1 MIAVLA
7 VTLSATSVAPAS
19 ARPATQISRLEEL
32 AERLQTRLASL
43 RGELFSKLSG
53 TETGPQAELNAD
65 RDIELMF
72 VDEAGV
78 PRFYETDN
86 LIAAETVSADEVWP
100 GGSAGLSLDGSGTVL
115 GELGVWDAG
124 GVLLT
129 HQEFTGRATQIDSP
143 GGTHYHSTHVA
154 GTMIAEGIESDA
166 QGMSFAA
173 TIAAYDW
180 DDADTEMATA
190 AAAGMNISSH
200 SYGFVTGWRWGWAS
214 SDWYWF
220 GDTDISEVED
230 YGFGYYGES
239 AQAWDQIAY
248 DAPYYTICKS
258 AGNDRNDDGPD
269 PGDGHYAW
277 DNDAEDWVWSTTVRN
292 ADGWDSGYDTV
303 SWLTTAKNII
313 TVGAV
318 EDIPGGYSTPGDVVM
333 ASFSGYGPTDDGR
346 IKPDLVA
353 NGIGLYSCTDSGSS
367 SYASYSGTSMST
379 PNLAGALNLLVRH
392 YEGTHSDETPLAST
406 MKAILVQT
414 ADEAGDYDGPDFKH
428 GWGLLNAQT
437 AAELISEDGAGTE
450 VVIEDSLSD
459 GESDIYYVEAD
470 GLAPIRVTLAW
481 TDPPGTPA
489 APALDPTDAMLV
501 NDLDLR
507 LQTYP
512 ALDTYEPYLLD
523 PSNPGNAPGTGDNA
537 RDVTEQVFLDSYTEG
552 EFRIVVSHKGA
563 LASSQSYSLVCTHE
577 LNSES
582 SGIDSDVPLRGS
594 RILGISPN
602 PFNPRTMVAF
612 QLGQPSPVDI
622 VVYDAAGRVVRTLLR
637 AGELAP
643 GDHEVAW
650 DGTDAAGKS
659 VASGVYFC
667 RLQAGEE
674 TDIRRM
680 VLLK

>member
-1 MIAVLA
+1 MAL
-7 VTLSATSVAPAS
+7 SVAFAAPAAS
-19 ARPATQISRLEEL
+19 RPVTQISKLEEL
-32 AERLQTRLASL
+32 AQHLRTRSASL
-43 RGELFSKLSG
+43 RGELFVKLSEA
-53 TETGPQAELNAD
+53 ETGPQAALNAD

-72 VDEAGV
+72 VDETGI

-115 GELGVWDAG
+115 GELGLWDAG
-124 GVLLT
+124 GVLLS
-129 HQEFTGRATQIDSP
+129 HQEFTGRATQIDSL

-154 GTMIAEGIESDA
+154 GTMIAEGIDSDA
-166 QGMSFAA
+166 QGMSYAA

-180 DDADTEMATA
+180 NDADSEMALA
-190 AAAGMNISSH
+190 GAAGMNVSNH

-239 AQAWDQIAY
+239 AQAWDQIAH

-258 AGNDRNDDGPD
+258 AGNDRDDDGPD
-269 PGDGHYAW
+269 PGDGHYVW
-277 DNDAEDWVWSTTVRN
+277 DNDIEDWIWSTTTRR
-292 ADGWDSGYDTV
+292 ADGWDNGYDTV

-318 EDIPGGYSTPGDVVM
+318 EDIPGGYSSPGDVVT

-353 NGIGLYSCTDSGSS
+353 NGTGLYSCTDSGNS
-367 SYASYSGTSMST
+367 SYASYSGTSMSA

-392 YEGTHSDETPLAST
+392 YEDTHSDETPLAST
-406 MKAILVQT
+406 MKAVLVQT
-414 ADEAGDYDGPDFKH
+414 ADEAGSYNGPDFKH
-428 GWGLLNAQT
+428 GWGLLNTQT

-450 VVIEDSLSD
+450 FVIEGSLSD
-459 GESDIYYVEAD
+459 GDSDICYIEAD
-470 GLAPIRVTLAW
+470 GLTAIRVTLAW

-489 APALDPTDAMLV
+489 VPALDPTDAMLV
-501 NDLDLR
+501 NDLDVR

-512 ALDTYEPYLLD
+512 TLDTYEPYLLD
-523 PSNPGNAPGTGDNA
+523 PANPDNAPGTGDNA
-537 RDVTEQVFLDSYTEG
+537 RDVTEQIFLDSYTGG
-552 EFRIVVSHKGA
+552 EFRVVVSHKGTLTDA
-563 LASSQSYSLVCTHE
+563 QGYSLVSTHE
-577 LNSES
+577 LNSEP
-582 SGIDSDVPLRGS
+582 SGIDSDLLLGDS

-622 VVYDAAGRVVRTLLR
+622 VVYDAAGRVVRMILR
-637 AGELAP
+637 ASELTP

-667 RLQAGEE
+667 RLQAGEQ
-674 TDIRRM
+674 TDVRRM